1 MNDNKSLELSLN
13 LGTPELNST
22 YSDDQN
28 DGGSTAIIIESSD
41 DSDTDDGRPALPG
54 NPVIYFRRNTVSTSK

>member
-1 MNDNKSLELSLN
+1 MNNKSFELSLN
-13 LGTPELNST
+13 LGTPDLNTT

-54 NPVIYFRRNTVSTSK
+54 NPVICFRGNVVSTCK